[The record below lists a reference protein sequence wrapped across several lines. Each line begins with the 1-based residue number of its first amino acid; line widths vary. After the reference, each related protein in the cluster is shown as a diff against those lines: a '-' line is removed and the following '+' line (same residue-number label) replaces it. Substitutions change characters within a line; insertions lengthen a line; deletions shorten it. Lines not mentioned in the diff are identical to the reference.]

1 MEKDEGG
8 IKLKSKE
15 SIKSILIRNLK
26 VFGFLAILLGL
37 IFFVAHLATSG
48 GNKLVDL
55 NFDMIDIIAAGYSML
70 MLIIYSLY
78 MKEKYPFILG
88 VFLFAAALIEYKNNL
103 FLINGR
109 IDIYF
114 LFFYL
119 LLVVLAITVIASIMN
134 NKMIIRINV
143 DVIVVMSILLITS
156 YFIATR
162 YLIILPYQLEGPMV
176 IYLELIALLTI
187 PALAVWYF
195 NNANTQKNI
204 FNFGVYAGT
213 LFYFAS
219 MVTYSIFMK
228 NLDYR
233 FLLMAE
239 IIETITFSIYL
250 VTTPLTLLEIVKSK
264 DVVIEKSEVLKN
276 NLFMFFKSAEYN
288 ENITVFVNSKHEI
301 LYSNSKY
308 KIFFNNYGREL
319 EKDLSAYLDEK
330 YEFIKYNLNY
340 SSSIKVV
347 VAHNTYILDVDVVYI
362 EQNDEEIF
370 CVTAKDITVIRAMQ
384 ESLERSELKYRS
396 FFNLIPDYIFLYD
409 IIRGRVIEAND
420 MVYDEFQVHLDDVNS
435 DYSSDSS
442 FMGFKFSEL
451 TIIGEKINSSESLE
465 MKNIMLK
472 NVRGED
478 VFLEVNFRLIIYD
491 DHKKQMLVFLRN
503 ITNSIKLHELQI
515 ENESNIRKL
524 YIAKENEKMFNE
536 FFANMSHEL
545 RTPINVIL
553 SALDMIEL
561 NEYRPEKTMKYAEL
575 IKHNSFRLTRIV
587 SNILDITKVDSGF
600 FSLNMKNDDVVSFTE
615 DIVMSIVNYAENK
628 GISVVFDT
636 EVEEHI
642 LAFDKE
648 SLERVILNLLSNAIK
663 FTHTGGRIFVNLSV
677 DEKREMVLIDVED
690 NGIGISKDNL
700 DKIFDRF
707 IQVNKST
714 TRDNEGTGIGLSIV
728 KKLMNLMGGDCIVT
742 SELNVGTKFTVQL
755 KDIVVDE
762 SPEILP
768 TKEIRSNSLK
778 RVEIEF
784 SDL

>member
-1 MEKDEGG
+1 
-8 IKLKSKE
+8 LKTKE

-26 VFGFLAILLGL
+26 VFGFLAILFVL
-37 IFFVAHLATSG
+37 IYGVAHLATWG
-48 GNKLVDL
+48 GNKLVDID
-55 NFDMIDIIAAGYSML
+55 FDKINIIVALCSML
-70 MLIIYSLY
+70 MLFIYSLY
-78 MKEKYPFILG
+78 MKQKYSFILG
-88 VFLFAAALIEYKNNL
+88 IFLFTGSLIEYKNNL
-103 FLINGR
+103 FLLNGR
-109 IDIYF
+109 IDSNF
-114 LFFYL
+114 TFFYTV
-119 LLVVLAITVIASIMN
+119 LVVLTIMVIAAIMN

-143 DVIVVMSILLITS
+143 DVVAIMGILLIIS
-156 YFIATR
+156 YFVATR
-162 YLIILPYQLEGPMV
+162 YLIITPYQLEGPLV
-176 IYLELIALLTI
+176 IYLELIALLAI
-187 PALAVWYF
+187 PALAIWYF
-195 NNANTQKNI
+195 NNANTQKNV

-213 LFYFAS
+213 LFYFTS
-219 MVTYSIFMK
+219 MITYSIFMN

-233 FLLMAE
+233 LLLLAE
-239 IIETITFSIYL
+239 IFETMTFSIYL
-250 VTTPLTLLEIVKSK
+250 VTTPLTLIEIIRNK
-264 DVVIEKSEVLKN
+264 DVVIEKSDVLKN

-319 EKDLSAYLDEK
+319 EKDLSVYLDEK
-330 YEFIKYNLNY
+330 YEIIKYNLNY

-347 VAHNTYILDVDVVYI
+347 VAHNTYILDIDVVFI

-370 CVTAKDITVIRAMQ
+370 CLTAKDITVIRAMQ
-384 ESLERSELKYRS
+384 ESLERSEFKYRS
-396 FFNLIPDYIFLYD
+396 FFNLIPDFIFLFD
-409 IIRGRVIEAND
+409 IKRGRVIEAND

-435 DYSSDSS
+435 DYCSDST

-451 TIIGEKINSSESLE
+451 KIIGEKINSGESVKME
-465 MKNIMLK
+465 NIILTNAK
-472 NVRGED
+472 GKD

-491 DHKKQMLVFLRN
+491 NHKQQMLVFLRN
-503 ITNSIKLHELQI
+503 ITTTIKLHELQI
-515 ENESNIRKL
+515 ENEANIRKL

-561 NEYRPEKTMKYAEL
+561 NNYTPEKTMKYAAL

-587 SNILDITKVDSGF
+587 GNILDITKVDSGF
-600 FSLNMKNDDVVSFTE
+600 YNLNMKNEDIVSFTE

-642 LAFDKE
+642 MAFDKE

-663 FTHTGGRIFVNLSV
+663 FTHAGGRIFVNLRV
-677 DEKREMVLIDVED
+677 DEEREMVLLDVED

-714 TRDNEGTGIGLSIV
+714 TRDSEGTGIGLSIV
-728 KKLMNLMGGDCIVT
+728 KKLMNLMGGDCTVT
-742 SELNVGTKFTVQL
+742 SELNVGTTFTAML

-762 SPEILP
+762 TPEILP
-768 TKEIRSNSLK
+768 TKEFHSNTLK

>member
-1 MEKDEGG
+1 M
-8 IKLKSKE
+8 KSKE
-15 SIKSILIRNLK
+15 SIKTILLRNLK
-26 VFGFLAILLGL
+26 VFGFLAVL
-37 IFFVAHLATSG
+37 FVLVYLVSHLATRG
-48 GNKLVDL
+48 GNVLVNID
-55 NFDMIDIIAAGYSML
+55 FDMINIIMAIYSML

-78 MKEKYPFILG
+78 MKQKYSLILG
-88 VFLFAAALIEYKNNL
+88 LFIFAGSLIEYKNNL
-103 FLINGR
+103 FLLNGK
-109 IDIYF
+109 IDSNF
-114 LFFYL
+114 LIFYL
-119 LLVVLAITVIASIMN
+119 ILIALAIVVITAIMN
-134 NKMIIRINV
+134 NKMLGRVNV
-143 DVIVVMSILLITS
+143 DVAIIMSVLVIIS
-156 YFIATR
+156 YFTATR
-162 YLIILPYQLEGPMV
+162 YSIITPYQLEGPLV
-176 IYLELIALLTI
+176 IYLEFLALLAV

-204 FNFGVYAGT
+204 FNFGIYSGT
-213 LFYFAS
+213 LFYFTA
-219 MVTYSIFMK
+219 MVMYSIFMR

-233 FLLMAE
+233 FLLIAE
-239 IIETITFSIYL
+239 IFETLTFSIYL
-250 VTTPLTLLEIVKSK
+250 LTTPLTLLEIVKNK
-264 DVVIEKSEVLKN
+264 DVIIEKSDVLKN

-319 EKDLSAYLDEK
+319 ENDLSAYLDEK
-330 YEFIKYNLNY
+330 YEIIKYNLNY

-347 VAHNTYILDVDVVYI
+347 VAHNTYILDIDVVFI

-384 ESLERSELKYRS
+384 ESLERSEFKYRS
-396 FFNLIPDYIFLYD
+396 FFNLIPDYIFLFD
-409 IIRGRVIEAND
+409 IKRGRVIEAND
-420 MVYDEFQVHLDDVNS
+420 MVYDDFQVHLDDVNS
-435 DYSSDSS
+435 DYCTDSS

-451 TIIGEKINSSESLE
+451 KIIGEKINAGESLHME
-465 MKNIMLK
+465 NIILK
-472 NVRGED
+472 NVKGKD
-478 VFLEVNFRLIIYD
+478 VYLEVNFRLIIYD
-491 DHKKQMLVFLRN
+491 NHKKQMLVFLRN
-503 ITNSIKLHELQI
+503 ITSSIKLHELQI
-515 ENESNIRKL
+515 ENEANIRKL
-524 YIAKENEKMFNE
+524 YIAQENEKMFNE

-561 NEYRPEKTMKYAEL
+561 NEYNPEKTMKYAGL

-600 FSLNMKNDDVVSFTE
+600 YNLDMKNDDVVSFTE

-663 FTHTGGRIFVNLSV
+663 FTHAGGRIFVNLSV
-677 DEKREMVLIDVED
+677 DEKREMILIDVED
-690 NGIGISKDNL
+690 NGIGISKNNL
-700 DKIFDRF
+700 DEIFDRF

-728 KKLMNLMGGDCIVT
+728 KKLMNLMGGDCIVR
-742 SELNVGTKFTVQL
+742 SELNVGTTFTVLL
-755 KDIVVDE
+755 KDVVVDE

-768 TKEIRSNSLK
+768 TKELRSNTLK

>member
-1 MEKDEGG
+1 MKT
-8 IKLKSKE
+8 KE

-26 VFGFLAILLGL
+26 VFGFLAVLFVL
-37 IFFVAHLATSG
+37 IYTVAHLATSG
-48 GNKLVDL
+48 GNKL
-55 NFDMIDIIAAGYSML
+55 IDIDFDKINIIVALYSML
-70 MLIIYSLY
+70 MLLVYSLY
-78 MKEKYPFILG
+78 MKQKYS
-88 VFLFAAALIEYKNNL
+88 FLFGFFLFIGSIIEYKNNI
-103 FLINGR
+103 FLLNGR
-109 IDIYF
+109 IDSNF
-114 LFFYL
+114 LVFYMI
-119 LLVVLAITVIASIMN
+119 LVMLAIMVIAAIMN
-134 NKMIIRINV
+134 SKMIIRINV
-143 DVIVVMSILLITS
+143 DVVVVMSILLIIS
-156 YFIATR
+156 YFVATR
-162 YLIILPYQLEGPMV
+162 YMILPPFQIEGPWV
-176 IYLELIALLTI
+176 VYLELAALLTI

-204 FNFGVYAGT
+204 FNFGVYSGT
-213 LFYFAS
+213 LFYFTA
-219 MVTYSIFMK
+219 MLTYSLFMR

-233 FLLMAE
+233 FLLIAE
-239 IIETITFSIYL
+239 IFETMTFSVYL
-250 VTTPLTLLEIVKSK
+250 VTTPLTFIEIIKNK

-301 LYSNSKY
+301 LHSNSKY

-319 EKDLSAYLDEK
+319 EKDLSVYLDEK
-330 YEFIKYNLNY
+330 YEIIKYNLNY

-347 VAHNTYILDVDVVYI
+347 VAHNAYILDIDVVFI

-384 ESLERSELKYRS
+384 ESLERSEFKYRS
-396 FFNLIPDYIFLYD
+396 FFNLIPDFIFLYD
-409 IIRGRVIEAND
+409 IKRGRVIEAND
-420 MVYDEFQVHLDDVNS
+420 VVYDEFQVHLDDVNS
-435 DYSSDSS
+435 DYSSDST

-451 TIIGEKINSSESLE
+451 KIIGEKINAGENVKME
-465 MKNIMLK
+465 NITLK
-472 NVRGED
+472 NAKGED

-491 DHKKQMLVFLRN
+491 NHKKQMLVFLRN
-503 ITNSIKLHELQI
+503 ITSTIMLNALQI
-515 ENESNIRKL
+515 ENEANIRKL

-561 NEYRPEKTMKYAEL
+561 NEYSPEKTMKYAGL

-600 FSLNMKNDDVVSFTE
+600 YSLNMKNEDIVSFTE

-628 GISVVFDT
+628 GISVIFDT

-642 LAFDKE
+642 VAFDKE
-648 SLERVILNLLSNAIK
+648 SLERVILNLLLNAIK
-663 FTHTGGRIFVNLSV
+663 FTHAGGSIFVNLRV
-677 DEKREMVLIDVED
+677 DEKREMVLLDVED

-742 SELNVGTKFTVQL
+742 SELNVGTTFTAIL
-755 KDIVVDE
+755 KDVVVDE

-768 TKEIRSNSLK
+768 TKEFHRNTLK